1 MKINLREVLN
11 LGNPPKQFRSYTMAD
26 KTNEKKK
33 SKPKKKRLSKGM
45 RKHIRLKKSEAR
57 KLDMGQNQPPH
68 RDKTSNKDS
77 I

>member
-1 MKINLREVLN
+1 M
-11 LGNPPKQFRSYTMAD
+11 TD

-57 KLDMGQNQPPH
+57 KLDMGQNQSPH
-68 RDKTSNKDS
+68 SDKTSNKES